1 MDLAA
6 FADGDSSRRLGQTQ
20 RGVEA
25 FRVAALWLVGRM
37 KVNILF
43 SRRLRFPAALAV
55 LLLAAGMAITVSEAE
70 TPSQDSASKVV
81 RTRQDEASSG
91 GSGHSRG
98 VQNRISPKRRTGK
111 EGSAE
116 AKIDAEQARE
126 LYIRRKLRLEQIKA
140 QQQELSKDKVTLATN
155 RARMRARR
163 IEAARALRLSEKRLT
178 EIEVSLAETRSK
190 VKEQRE
196 KLDEKSAQMST
207 LFALMQGMGREPP
220 PLLITHTRDALKMIR
235 SGMVLA
241 TFYGDIEKLA
251 AQLSDEVGTLETAQK
266 NAELQEKHRKSE
278 QAQNSRL
285 KTQIELLL
293 RENRHH
299 LEANAATL
307 QSLKSASKINM
318 AGIKSLEEMLP
329 MLDAQAGK
337 KPDLTSK
344 GEEDKKGFEV
354 SPNAANVAMLQ
365 PGRMQPSI
373 PFANSQGLLPL
384 PVQGEILVRFGQSDQ
399 DGMSSKGIHLET
411 REDAQVISPCE
422 GLILYAGPFRSY
434 GQLLIINPGG
444 GYHVV
449 IAGMDRIDVQQGQY
463 VLAGEP
469 IAAMGSATH
478 SGEKS
483 PKRPTLYVEFRRDQ
497 QSIDPEPWWSLGGKG

>member
-1 MDLAA
+1 MDLAN

-43 SRRLRFPAALAV
+43 SRRLPFLAALAS
-55 LLLAAGMAITVSEAE
+55 LLLAGGMAVTVSKAE
-70 TPSQDSASKVV
+70 PPSQESASRVV
-81 RTRQDEASSG
+81 HARQETAPSG
-91 GSGHSRG
+91 GARHNRG
-98 VQNRISPKRRTGK
+98 VQNRISPMRRTGK

-126 LYIRRKLRLEQIKA
+126 LYIRRSLRLEQIQA
-140 QQQELSKDKVTLATN
+140 QQHELSKDKVTLATN

-178 EIEVSLAETRSK
+178 EIEERLAETRAK
-190 VKEQRE
+190 AREQRE

-207 LFALMQGMGREPP
+207 LFALMQGMSREPP

-251 AQLSDEVGTLETAQK
+251 GQLSEEVSTLEAAQK
-266 NAELQEKHRKSE
+266 DAELQEKHRKTE

-293 RENRHH
+293 RENRNH

-307 QSLKSASKINM
+307 ENLKSASKINM
-318 AGIKSLEEMLP
+318 AGIRSLEEMLP
-329 MLDAQAGK
+329 MLDAEAGK
-337 KPDLTSK
+337 KPDLASK
-344 GEEDKKGFEV
+344 GEEV
-354 SPNAANVAMLQ
+354 SPHAGKVAMLQ

-399 DGMSSKGIHLET
+399 DGASSKGIHLET
-411 REDAQVISPCE
+411 REDAQVISPCD

-469 IAAMGSATH
+469 IAAMGTATH
-478 SGEKS
+478 TGERS

>member
-1 MDLAA
+1 
-6 FADGDSSRRLGQTQ
+6 
-20 RGVEA
+20 
-25 FRVAALWLVGRM
+25 M
-37 KVNILF
+37 KINTLF
-43 SRRLRFPAALAV
+43 SRYLRFSATLGL
-55 LLLAAGMAITVSEAE
+55 LLLADGMFGAASKAQLF
-70 TPSQDSASKVV
+70 SQDSASRVV
-81 RTRQDEASSG
+81 RQDEGPRASYRQN
-91 GSGHSRG
+91 RG

-111 EGSAE
+111 VGSAE

-126 LYIRRKLRLEQIKA
+126 LYIRRKLRLEQIQA
-140 QQQELSKDKVTLATN
+140 QQRELSKDKVTLATN

-163 IEAARALRLSEKRLT
+163 IETAHALRLSEKRMT
-178 EIEVSLAETRSK
+178 EIEERLAETRARA
-190 VKEQRE
+190 KEQRE

-207 LFALMQGMGREPP
+207 LFTMMQGMSREPP

-251 AQLSDEVGTLETAQK
+251 AQLSDEVNTLEAVQK
-266 NAELQEKHRKSE
+266 EAELQEHRRKAE

-293 RENRHH
+293 MENRNH
-299 LEANAATL
+299 LEANAASL
-307 QSLKSASKINM
+307 ENLKSASKINT

-329 MLDAQAGK
+329 VLDAEAGK
-337 KPDLTSK
+337 KPDLLLK
-344 GEEDKKGFEV
+344 GEEDNKGLEA
-354 SPNAANVAMLQ
+354 SPGAGKVAMLQ
-365 PGRMQPSI
+365 PGRMQPAI

-384 PVQGEILVRFGQSDQ
+384 PVQGKILMRFGQWDQ
-399 DGMSSKGIHLET
+399 NGAPSRGIHLET
-411 REDAQVISPCE
+411 REDAQVVSPCD

-449 IAGMDRIDVQQGQY
+449 IAGMDRIDAQQGQY

-469 IAAMGSATH
+469 IAAMGAETH
-478 SGEKS
+478 TAERS

-497 QSIDPEPWWSLGGKG
+497 QSIDPEPWWSSGGKG